1 MLSPSHSLYCPGDVV
16 PSEGSEASL
25 VQRVSPVKHISTM
38 SVFLI
43 IQLLKKK
50 KSGKTDKDIL

>member
-16 PSEGSEASL
+16 PSEGSETSL
-25 VQRVSPVKHISTM
+25 VQCVSPVKHISAM
-38 SVFLI
+38 SIFPI
-43 IQLLKKK
+43 IQLFKKR